1 MKDKTASYQRNTVA
15 WMPGVRQAA
24 LSSYAVLKH
33 NTIVAERQF
42 LWATF
47 WKFLRRNRNQQYCL
61 TICGTPQP
69 TFCDK
74 RKDQ

>member
-1 MKDKTASYQRNTVA
+1 MKDKTASYPRNTVA
-15 WMPGVRQAA
+15 WMPGIRQAA

-47 WKFLRRNRNQQYCL
+47 WKFLILKKQKP
-61 TICGTPQP
+61 TILPNYL
-69 TFCDK
+69 
-74 RKDQ
+74 